1 MKLIDKLKEFY
12 HNDKKT
18 ELRIEVTY
26 RELREVTHER
36 GKNEVF
42 SYHIYNSIWN
52 RIPNF
57 NILSVFRDKFRYA
70 LEIGAGLASA
80 NQLPVSQITSSIWKK
95 LIYLMKDRGH
105 IMELVC
111 NLFSKLFKLKDIQKV
126 ANDTLKYWKS
136 TPGYKKEKDLRD
148 GVKILESIV
157 SYIEDE
163 SKRQKSEDG
172 VKKQEQKL
180 SLEMICANVPDFD
193 KGLNDR
199 GIQMEIIKESI
210 IKHMKEIFMLNNGGN
225 PWIPFQKGLL
235 DFIKKIMSTDGSD
248 DYLRETLNLDK
259 LSRYIAKLPGFNG
272 EAKFAFKNAID
283 SYKKKISEY
292 YEPVALRFLALRE
305 HTSFANRGAYYS
317 ATTETD
323 ITNQLWS
330 LKDKNISYDKATHE
344 LSLASKFALHPIWEE
359 FEKRR
364 KELIKDQ
371 PDAVD
376 TGNLKDS
383 AIGKEDMGM
392 AIIDLCM
399 EARMCIPGMGDRTSD
414 SQIDQVSHT
423 VGKALIETLEEIVED
438 EHPTLLISNKSTKNR
453 FELLIIPTY
462 DKVKE
467 ILSSNKKES
476 KEELKEM
483 HLSTASQKCSS
494 QKEFQ
499 VIKFTKQ
506 SLEGKLQIATVNFE
520 TGVGIDLGRKKQ
532 SDGYTFENTFAQQKH
547 HNRSDLEGD
556 YDYTT
561 LKYWSWYAT
570 ENLKL
575 VNDNKKYLVA
585 NDLYEVITDAKRLNE
600 CFNGNGG

>member
-12 HNDKKT
+12 HNDKKIK
-18 ELRIEVTY
+18 LNVDFTY
-26 RELREVTHER
+26 RELREVAQER
-36 GKNEVF
+36 GEKELF

-52 RIPNF
+52 RMPNF
-57 NILSVFRDKFRYA
+57 NILSVFRDKLRYA
-70 LEIGAGLASA
+70 LEIGSGLASP
-80 NQLPVSQITSSIWKK
+80 NQLPVSQITSSIWNK
-95 LIYLMKDRGH
+95 LIFLMKDRGH
-105 IMELVC
+105 ITNLVC
-111 NLFSKLFKLKDIQKV
+111 NLFSKEFKLKDIQKV
-126 ANDTLKYWKS
+126 ANETLKKWKS
-136 TPGYKKEKDLRD
+136 IPGYAKEKELKE

-157 SYIEDE
+157 SYIEEE

-180 SLEMICANVPDFD
+180 SLEMICDNVPDFD
-193 KGLNDR
+193 KGLNDEEF
-199 GIQMEIIKESI
+199 QMEIIKEGI

-248 DYLRETLNLDK
+248 DYLRKTLNLDK
-259 LSRYIAKLPGFNG
+259 LSRYIADLPGFNG
-272 EAKFAFKNAID
+272 EAKVVFKSTVD
-283 SYKKKISEY
+283 TYKKKISEY

-305 HTSFANRGAYYS
+305 YTSFTNRGAHYS
-317 ATTETD
+317 ATTDID
-323 ITNQLWS
+323 ITNQLWA
-330 LKDKNISYDKATHE
+330 LKDKNIDYDKATHE

-364 KELIKDQ
+364 KELIKEQLDT
-371 PDAVD
+371 VD

-383 AIGKEDMGM
+383 AVGKEDMGM

-414 SQIDQVSHT
+414 SQIEQVGYT

-438 EHPTLLISNKSTKNR
+438 ETLLISNKSTKNR

-483 HLSTASQKCSS
+483 HLSTASQQCSS

-520 TGVGIDLGRKKQ
+520 TGEGIDLGRKKQ
-532 SDGYTFENTFAQQKH
+532 SDGYTLENTFAQQKH

-556 YDYTT
+556 YNYTT

-575 VNDNKKYLVA
+575 VNDNIKYLLA
-585 NDLYEVITDAKRLNE
+585 NDLFDVITDAKRLNE
-600 CFNGNGG
+600 CFNGG